1 MNKKQFLVINNNAKG
16 KIDEIEYIASGFYE
30 EKKSKFYAYI
40 FEITETNQV
49 QKILNSAKKHF
60 KDARHIV
67 YAYIL
72 ENEYYFCDDGEPSG
86 TGGKAIYALLEKQ
99 NVVNTLV
106 IVIRYFGGILLG
118 VGPLSRAYLKAVKN
132 AEENLDIVDYVPKT
146 TIKIKCSYNGEPY
159 LRNLIEKSESNI
171 INVEY
176 AESIIYTILTLDSKK
191 DIFKDYENC

>member
-16 KIDEIEYIASGFYE
+16 KIDEAEYIASGFYE

-40 FEITETNQV
+40 FEITESNQA
-49 QKILNSAKKHF
+49 QQILNSVKKHF

-67 YAYIL
+67 YAYAL
-72 ENEYYFCDDGEPSG
+72 ENEYYCCDDGEPSG

-99 NVVNTLV
+99 NVINTLV
-106 IVIRYFGGILLG
+106 VVIRYFGGILLG

-146 TIKIKCSYNGEPY
+146 TIKIKCRYNEEPY
-159 LRNLIEKSESNI
+159 LRDLIEKTEASI

-176 AESIIYTILTLDSKK
+176 AENVIYNITIPKSKK
-191 DIFKDYENC
+191 DTFSDYENC